1 MTTRAA
7 SADSLPGDLRATWRV
22 GLGLAGSVLGAGM
35 LLVPPV
41 TAGLA
46 GDGAPAAW
54 LITLLIG
61 AGFSACLG
69 LVARSVSDQRKSI
82 FDVVGAT
89 LGDRARRVVLA
100 TYLAGF
106 VIGQGA
112 IAVAAGGFLAYALG
126 LPGHAY
132 LLGMLVLALA
142 TAASAG
148 GVVLGDRSRRLR
160 LAMTGAIA
168 LACCAWPQVFTA
180 SALLVPDPTWFGG
193 ALFVVLFAGVG
204 WESSA
209 RIAPG
214 LTDGRTVLRG
224 VMMGAGFVLTGYLLL
239 VVLLSQRISTAHADS
254 SALRG
259 LAALAAVVLTV
270 YCLTNI
276 TAAARFVPALGGPDA
291 GVARTGVG
299 AASAAVV
306 AIAAMPGWTV
316 AGLLAGPSLATW
328 LSYLLTMFGG
338 ARSLASGR
346 VRAACIA
353 VAALLLLV
361 VGALA
366 IRSI

>member
-1 MTTRAA
+1 MTSETT
-7 SADSLPGDLRATWRV
+7 STGPPQGELRAVRRA

-41 TAGLA
+41 TAVLA

-54 LITLLIG
+54 LITLVIG

-69 LVARSVSDQRKSI
+69 LVSRSLPDACESI

-89 LGDRARRVVLA
+89 LGGRARRVVLA

-112 IAVAAGGFLAYALG
+112 IAVAAGHFLAYGLG

-132 LLGMLVLALA
+132 LLGALVLASA
-142 TAASAG
+142 TTASAG
-148 GVVLGDRSRRLR
+148 GVVLGDRARRLR
-160 LAMTGAIA
+160 LAVTGVIA
-168 LACCAWPQVFTA
+168 LACCALPQVFTA
-180 SALLVPDPTWFGG
+180 SALLVPDPNWFGG

-214 LTDGRTVLRG
+214 LADGRTVIRS
-224 VMMGAGFVLTGYLLL
+224 VAMGAGLVLAGYLLL
-239 VVLLSQRISTAHADS
+239 VVLLSQRIPTAPADS

-259 LAALAAVVLTV
+259 LAVLAAGALVG
-270 YCLTNI
+270 YCVTNI
-276 TAAARFVPALGGPDA
+276 TAAARFLHALGGP
-291 GVARTGVG
+291 GGRGARTGVG
-299 AASAAVV
+299 AAGLAVI
-306 AIAAMPGWTV
+306 AIAAIPGWTV

-328 LSYLLTMFGG
+328 LSYLLAMFGG
-338 ARSLASGR
+338 VHSLASGR
-346 VRAACIA
+346 VRAACAA
-353 VAALLLLV
+353 VAALLLV
-361 VGALA
+361 VGASATSA
-366 IRSI
+366 I